1 MYIFKKYKY
10 FSSFGA
16 GNCDSNCS
24 FKWRKIQLKQFSRT
38 RVNYD
43 WCKMCLYLQDA
54 RREEML
60 VQRLVRQSQQERRLA
75 VQLLQVRQE
84 KEVLRRNRL
93 LRQEQYQERR
103 LQELQESMD
112 KEAVRFI
119 LIEIQCSIG
128 ENVVPTIKY
137 WTDYTSLNENGLKY
151 HTFFF
156 FIRCLLT
163 ELFYNRFSLQTY
175 L

>member
-1 MYIFKKYKY
+1 
-10 FSSFGA
+10 
-16 GNCDSNCS
+16 
-24 FKWRKIQLKQFSRT
+24 
-38 RVNYD
+38 
-43 WCKMCLYLQDA
+43 MCLFLQDA

-112 KEAVRFI
+112 KEAVRII
-119 LIEIQCSIG
+119 LIKI
-128 ENVVPTIKY
+128 
-137 WTDYTSLNENGLKY
+137 
-151 HTFFF
+151 
-156 FIRCLLT
+156 
-163 ELFYNRFSLQTY
+163 
-175 L
+175 